1 MHRQCRPLVVI
12 LLPLVMNG
20 CLSVGQASPDEKQQ
34 LDAWA
39 KVVTPRDRDEVT
51 RQASQ
56 HTEWA
61 EKKKVQWMTQQ
72 YKARYNRAQTK
83 KAATRAA
90 TQTTTRPSS
99 GPFGW

>member
-1 MHRQCRPLVVI
+1 MSCRVRQLLVALLI
-12 LLPLVMNG
+12 LISG
-20 CLSVGQASPDEKQQ
+20 CLRVGQASPDEKQQ

-39 KVVTPRDRDEVT
+39 NVVTPKDRDEVT

-72 YKARYNRAQTK
+72 YKARYSRAQNK

-90 TQTTTRPSS
+90 TQTSTRPST